1 MINRYTL
8 FGNPVEHSLSPKIHT
23 LFASQAERRVEY
35 SATLSVDE
43 SFEADVRS
51 FRDAGGQGC
60 NITLPFKERAFEMCD
75 TVSEAARVAG
85 ACNTINFLADGQ
97 LAGFNT
103 DGSGLLQDLKKN
115 IGYAPANTQILI
127 LGAGG
132 ATRGVLHP
140 LLAEQPERLLIANR
154 TVEKAEQLA
163 KTFAEYGNIEAIS
176 FDQLAA
182 HKSPFDLV
190 INATSAGL
198 KGETAPVPASAFSTS
213 THAYDFSYSRDPK
226 NRSTAFIEL
235 ARSHA
240 CASAND
246 GLGMLLEQAADAFF
260 IWEDVRPKTRMIGP
274 QLQLQ
279 SEHTD

>member
-8 FGNPVEHSLSPKIHT
+8 FGNPVEHSLSPQIHT

-35 SATLSVDE
+35 SATHSEDN
-43 SFEADVRS
+43 SFEADVKS

-60 NITLPFKERAFEMCD
+60 NVTLPFKERAFKMCD
-75 TVSEAARVAG
+75 SVSEAARVAG
-85 ACNTINFLADGQ
+85 ACNTINFLADGR

-103 DGSGLLQDLKKN
+103 DGSGLLVDLKNN
-115 IGYAPANTQILI
+115 IGFAPANSKILI
-127 LGAGG
+127 MGAGG

-140 LLAEQPERLLIANR
+140 LLEEQPEHLLIANR
-154 TVEKAEQLA
+154 TVEKAQQLA
-163 KTFAEYGNIEAIS
+163 STFAEYGNIEAIS
-176 FDQLAA
+176 FDQLAV
-182 HKSPFDLV
+182 HKDAFDLV

-198 KGETAPVPASAFSTS
+198 QGETAPIPASAFSSS
-213 THAYDFSYSRDPK
+213 TCAYDFSYSRDPK

-235 ARSHA
+235 AKSHG
-240 CASAND
+240 CDSAND

-274 QLQLQ
+274 QLIQLQ
-279 SEHTD
+279 S